1 MGKIRIIIAIIGVSL
16 ILQACGSASATP
28 PPSPINT
35 EPIATQPPVTV
46 TEATL
51 APTGEFFSEIPVRSG
66 YAFRAAWL
74 ELYFTDPAS
83 PLAQRGVGGIDALV
97 ASSILAARE
106 SVDVALKDLRL
117 ESVTKV
123 LLAAAQRGVAV
134 RVVTETDSLT
144 ARSTL
149 QQLKDAG
156 IPVVDDQQAGGLMN
170 NRFIVIDHN
179 QVWTGSM
186 NFDVPGV
193 FREDA
198 ALIRIFSQE
207 VAANYTREFDE
218 MFVNNQF
225 GPLIVPETPNPSVT
239 IDGTQ
244 VEVFFSPD
252 DVVSGRLSQL
262 LGDAKE
268 SIYFLAYAFASD
280 DLGKTIRDKA
290 AQGVTV
296 SGVLEFDQVDPNQV
310 NPNPNQ
316 IEELNLFRQAGLD
329 IRLHSAPEVMYHK
342 LMIIDGSIVVF
353 GSYDFTNRAETDNDE
368 NVLIIHNEDVAQKFL
383 EEFQRIQSRA
393 Q

>member
-1 MGKIRIIIAIIGVSL
+1 M
-16 ILQACGSASATP
+16 
-28 PPSPINT
+28 
-35 EPIATQPPVTV
+35 
-46 TEATL
+46 
-51 APTGEFFSEIPVRSG
+51 RSG
-66 YAFRAAWL
+66 YAFRGAWL

-83 PLAQRGVGGIDALV
+83 PLAQREVGGIDALV

-106 SVDVALKDLRL
+106 SIDIALKDLRL
-117 ESVTKV
+117 ESITKV

-134 RVVTETDSLT
+134 RVVTESDSLT

-149 QQLKDAG
+149 QALKDAG
-156 IPVVDDQQAGGLMN
+156 IPLVDDQQAGGLMN
-170 NRFIVIDHN
+170 NRFMVIDHN

-186 NFDVPGV
+186 NFDIPGV

-207 VAANYTREFDE
+207 VAANYTREFEE

-262 LGDAKE
+262 LGDASE

-296 SGVLEFDQVDPNQV
+296 GGVLEFDQVDPNQI

-329 IRLHSAPEVMYHK
+329 VRLHSAPEVMYHK
-342 LMIIDGSIVVF
+342 LMIIDGSIVVL

-368 NVLIIHNEDVAQKFL
+368 NVLIIHNEDIAQKFL